1 MLSQFARYMFFVCPA
16 PAFFMIFTPAG
27 GGPCIPLPLETL
39 EAFHGG
45 VARSSQYGLWRVL
58 LRFNCG
64 FCTGAQPQISP
75 NLRHRKLKKTCPF
88 WKQWLGINNFCC
100 YFVGQ
105 TCYLNKQN
113 RKNDANIYKETSERM
128 GKKQYKATTVTPTA
142 KNREVGTT
150 TTTTTTQ
157 QRMKKRGTP
166 SMHSELN
173 FLQLPNLL
181 W

>member
-1 MLSQFARYMFFVCPA
+1 MFFACPA

-45 VARSSQYGLWRVL
+45 VARSSQYGLWRLL

-75 NLRHRKLKKTCPF
+75 QLETSQTEKNLSFLKAVAWQKWF
-88 WKQWLGINNFCC
+88 LLLF
-100 YFVGQ
+100 FGQ

-150 TTTTTTQ
+150 TTTTTHTTENE
-157 QRMKKRGTP
+157 KRGTP